1 MYFNVHKWKSVVF
14 HSVSSV
20 FKTHPC
26 CYCTSRMLC
35 DMTFWHPMIWSC
47 HIWLLLQG
55 EAPIPDPTMIALLL
69 IHLYIWKF
77 LFNIYPEKSCRTR
90 LFQHLILLDIARM
103 YSRTPI
109 FIYSTTSSAWELHI
123 LISLVTFAI
132 IELFGF
138 FSVYFLHVVP
148 MAHSTLCYQVTIP
161 VILLSLCFLSMK
173 LHSYFYIQ
181 SSQVP
186 ITKYKLDKNVLN
198 KK

>member
-138 FSVYFLHVVP
+138 FFSVLSTCGTYGTQYIMLSGHYSCHSFKPVLPKHEITQLFLYSV
-148 MAHSTLCYQVTIP
+148 
-161 VILLSLCFLSMK
+161 
-173 LHSYFYIQ
+173 
-181 SSQVP
+181 
-186 ITKYKLDKNVLN
+186 
-198 KK
+198 